1 MQEQSEQTGGVMTQ
15 RKPKV
20 TWTWLTAEEPALLR
34 LEKDIRA
41 VRDDGGPSFC
51 ANRQWYGRRDDGF
64 KIRLY
69 YLAGFMARNER
80 LRTMEAYD
88 VATKRLYALLPNCRN
103 CICM

>member
-1 MQEQSEQTGGVMTQ
+1 MQEQSEQTGSAGAQ

-20 TWTWLTAEEPALLR
+20 TWKWLTAEEPALLR

-64 KIRLY
+64 KGRVY
-69 YLAGFMARNER
+69 YLAGFSARNR
-80 LRTMEAYD
+80 NLRTMEAYD
-88 VATKRLYALLPNCRN
+88 VALKHLYALLPDCRN
-103 CICM
+103 CGCL